1 MSDTMTM
8 TSTISSGVSNT
19 LRRTSSLVNVL
30 KSLANGIA
38 FPSLLDDRRASP
50 TISTHVH
57 FQPEVADISH
67 PPSPNLSVA
76 QYASPYSR
84 PATPQGGYGH
94 GHGGAYRG
102 FSQMFIPNFADG
114 TIKVFERRL
123 EGDEAIVRS
132 FFDHTSW
139 VQNVRYHPKLSGRF
153 LSARSVSMST
163 WSLRH

>member
-1 MSDTMTM
+1 MFQLEERVHFRMEVAVATGAPLAIKDDAM
-8 TSTISSGVSNT
+8 SNT

-84 PATPQGGYGH
+84 P
-94 GHGGAYRG
+94 
-102 FSQMFIPNFADG
+102 
-114 TIKVFERRL
+114 
-123 EGDEAIVRS
+123 
-132 FFDHTSW
+132 
-139 VQNVRYHPKLSGRF
+139 
-153 LSARSVSMST
+153 
-163 WSLRH
+163 